1 MHIRRMAN
9 CKGIAYFSVI
19 NNEEGG
25 VGLVQHAPRL
35 RLGKPPETQTSFPF
49 GQGPYTGQPS
59 LAQRARL
66 GHVCK
71 VPDPWL
77 KAMNSSG
84 AGRNSDIWLKHQLVA
99 WSRINRY
106 DTACVWL

>member
-1 MHIRRMAN
+1 MAN

-66 GHVCK
+66 GSVCK
-71 VPDPWL
+71 DLVPWL
-77 KAMNSSG
+77 KAMNKKDPGCPNLFIAFSEGVDVWTRIPSVG
-84 AGRNSDIWLKHQLVA
+84 FANAGLS
-99 WSRINRY
+99 
-106 DTACVWL
+106 C